1 MGDRDMDDIRRT
13 VPGLVERTRG
23 VMQASNI
30 AVKLPTVTV
39 DDPVTK
45 AVRIMALGRMPG
57 LIVVDD
63 RGRPSSVLPGTQV
76 LRLAVPG
83 AYQED
88 PALCRTIDEA
98 HADLFWGELG
108 DLTVGDCLP
117 RQPATP
123 ATVPLDATLLEVA
136 ALMARLRSPIV
147 AVVGRDGTLVGAIT
161 LERLLTSL
169 LLAGSDD

>member
-1 MGDRDMDDIRRT
+1 MH
-13 VPGLVERTRG
+13 
-23 VMQASNI
+23 ASNI
-30 AVKLPTVTV
+30 AVNLPTVTV
-39 DDPVTK
+39 HDPVTK
-45 AVRIMALGRMPG
+45 AVRLMALGRMPG

-63 RGRPSSVLPGTQV
+63 QGRPSCVLPGTQV

-117 RQPATP
+117 QRPATP
-123 ATVPLDATLLEVA
+123 ATVRLDATLLEVA

-147 AVVGRDGTLVGAIT
+147 AVVGPDGVLAGAIT
-161 LERLLTSL
+161 LERLLTTLVLS
-169 LLAGSDD
+169 GSDD

>member
-1 MGDRDMDDIRRT
+1 M
-13 VPGLVERTRG
+13 
-23 VMQASNI
+23 
-30 AVKLPTVTV
+30 PTVTAH
-39 DDPVTK
+39 DPVTK
-45 AVRIMALGRMPG
+45 AVRIMAMGRMPG
-57 LIVVDD
+57 LIVVDGT
-63 RGRPSSVLPGTQV
+63 GRPSSVLPGTQV

-108 DLTVGDCLP
+108 ELTVSDCLP

-147 AVVGRDGTLVGAIT
+147 AVVGRDGVLAGAIT
-161 LERLLTSL
+161 LERLLTC
-169 LLAGSDD
+169 LALSGGSAPAQDG